1 MKINNLTVQ
10 VYEQEEQ
17 KVYDFCSN
25 YLKKDYPVTVDVIDP
40 ETGRKK
46 KEQTT
51 ETEYFYKIRET
62 EHGNMLEFRKGLL
75 FFVLNQLDSFN
86 YTYKRELQF
95 NPDTICTDLSK
106 LESTRETLLEEIT
119 LKEKQW
125 EAITAV
131 VENKGGVLQAGTGF
145 GKTYCLA
152 GIIKMLNELNNRQ
165 LTVLLVAPTLKI
177 SKQIVSSLRKT
188 KAGKVANWKDYKYI
202 AKGKINVAC
211 SSSLRNP
218 LKRNPDL
225 LKDVEVFMEDEVHH
239 QSSPSNIFLY
249 DHLVNTTLFF
259 GVSASYV
266 EQKRLGS
273 LSFSSYYVNELRAIQ
288 CMGPVVWDCP
298 AKDLI
303 EMNQLCKPVLQV
315 IRRQVVENLPRGGER
330 NWAIIQRNILMSK
343 GRTQLIIN
351 AIKYYL
357 SKGLNVCCLVNNHN
371 WARRIAIG
379 LENPSIVGLLFGSE
393 VSEVVSSDGK
403 KTRVTTQNLY
413 KQFEDGRRKV
423 IIGTNVLFEGVDIP
437 VIQVL
442 INCISGRNE
451 KRVIQMVGRGL
462 RLHQSKKEV
471 VIVDVKDEG
480 NAVLEKQYRRRLEV
494 YRDSIGIDIDK
505 EILYLKES
513 ELTSDDRENL

>member
-10 VYEQEEQ
+10 IFENEEQ

-25 YLKKDYPVTVDVIDP
+25 YLKKDYSVTVEMIDP
-40 ETGRKK
+40 ETGKKK
-46 KEQTT
+46 KEHTT
-51 ETEYFYKIRET
+51 ETEYFYQIKET
-62 EHGNMLEFRKGLL
+62 EQGNVLEFRKGLL

-106 LESTRETLLEEIT
+106 LKSTRETLLDEIT

-152 GIIKMLNELNNRQ
+152 GIVKMLNELNNRQ
-165 LTVLLVAPTLKI
+165 LTVLLIAPTLKI
-177 SKQIVSSLRKT
+177 SKQIVASLKKT

-211 SSSLRNP
+211 SSSLRNV

-225 LKDVEVFMEDEVHH
+225 LKDVEIFMEDECHH
-239 QSSPSNIFLY
+239 QGAPSNIDIY
-249 DHLVNTTLFF
+249 DHLINTTIFF

-273 LSFSSYYVNELRAIQ
+273 LNFSSYYSSELRAIQ
-288 CMGPVVWDCP
+288 CMGSVVWDCP
-298 AKDLI
+298 AKELI

-315 IRRQVVENLPRGGER
+315 INRQVVEGLPMGREN
-330 NWAIIQRNILMSK
+330 NWVLIQRNILMSK
-343 GRTQLIIN
+343 RRTQLIID
-351 AIKYYL
+351 AIEYYL
-357 SKGLNVCCLVNNHN
+357 GKGLNVCCLVNNHN
-371 WARRIAIG
+371 WARKIAIG
-379 LENPSIVGLLFGSE
+379 IRCPETVGLLFGSE
-393 VSEVVSSDGK
+393 VCEVVSPKGD

-413 KQFEDGRRKV
+413 KQFEAGRRKV
-423 IIGTNVLFEGVDIP
+423 LICSNFFFEGADVPQIS
-437 VIQVL
+437 VVM
-442 INCISGRNE
+442 NCISGRNE
-451 KRVIQMVGRGL
+451 KRVIQMTGRGL
-462 RLHQSKKEV
+462 RLHPSKREV
-471 VIVDVKDEG
+471 VIVDIHDIG
-480 NAVLEKQYRRRLEV
+480 NRVLEKQFYKRLEV
-494 YRDSIGIDIDK
+494 YRDSIGIESED
-505 EILYLKES
+505 ILYLPES
-513 ELTSDDRENL
+513 KLDQKS

>member
-10 VYEQEEQ
+10 IFENEEQ

-25 YLKKDYPVTVDVIDP
+25 YLKKDYSVTVEMIDP
-40 ETGRKK
+40 ETGKKK
-46 KEQTT
+46 KEHTT
-51 ETEYFYKIRET
+51 ETEYFYQIKET
-62 EHGNMLEFRKGLL
+62 EQGNVLEFRKGLL

-106 LESTRETLLEEIT
+106 LKSTRETLLDEIT
-119 LKEKQW
+119 LKGEQW

-152 GIIKMLNELNNRQ
+152 GIVKMLNELNNRQ
-165 LTVLLVAPTLKI
+165 LTVLLIAPTLKI
-177 SKQIVSSLRKT
+177 SKQIVASLKKT

-218 LKRNPDL
+218 LKRNPSL
-225 LKDVEVFMEDEVHH
+225 LKDVEIFMEDECHH
-239 QSSPSNIFLY
+239 QGAPSNIDIY
-249 DHLVNTTLFF
+249 DHLINTTIFF
-259 GVSASYV
+259 GVSASYI
-266 EQKRLGS
+266 EQKRLND
-273 LSFSSYYVNELRAIQ
+273 LHFDRYYSSELRAIQ
-288 CMGPVVWDCP
+288 CLGPVTWDCP

-303 EMNQLCKPVLQV
+303 VTNQLCKPVLQ
-315 IRRQVVENLPRGGER
+315 IIKRQIKEGLPRGGER
-330 NWAIIQRNILMSK
+330 NWVLIQRNILMSK

-357 SKGLNVCCLVNNHN
+357 DRGLNVCCLVNNHN

-379 LENPSIVGLLFGSE
+379 LENPGIVGLLFGSE

-413 KQFEDGRRKV
+413 KQFEAGRRKV
-423 IIGTNVLFEGVDIP
+423 LIGTNILFEGVDIP
-437 VIQVL
+437 SIQVL

-451 KRVIQMVGRGL
+451 KRTIQMTGRGL
-462 RLHQSKKEV
+462 RLHHSKNEV
-471 VIVDVKDEG
+471 VIVDIKDEG
-480 NAVLEKQYRRRLEV
+480 NAVLEKQYRRRLET

-505 EILYLKES
+505 DILYIKEGD
-513 ELTSDDRENL
+513 LHD